1 MLAMSNH
8 YVWKVAEGDTVH
20 LKHYDP
26 AYVAKNIDHDEAKR
40 EMEKLGK
47 ELSELQDLMAAA
59 QHHSLLIILQG
70 IDTSGKDGTIKHV
83 LSYVNPQGCVVHSFK
98 APTEVELAHDFLWRV
113 HRVTPAIGVMGIFNR
128 SHYED
133 VLVVRVHDLVPEKV
147 WRERYKAINHFEQLL
162 AQSNTI
168 ILKFFLH
175 ISSDEQAE
183 RLRARAQEKDKAWKI
198 SASDFAER
206 RYWDAYQEAYEAVL
220 SQCSTEEAPWSIVP
234 ANHKWYRNFAIAET
248 LVHTMRAYKDE
259 WTAELEKR
267 GAEELEKLRQL
278 RAEGQIENVL

>member
-1 MLAMSNH
+1 
-8 YVWKVAEGDTVH
+8 
-20 LKHYDP
+20 
-26 AYVAKNIDHDEAKR
+26 
-40 EMEKLGK
+40 
-47 ELSELQDLMAAA
+47 
-59 QHHSLLIILQG
+59 
-70 IDTSGKDGTIKHV
+70 
-83 LSYVNPQGCVVHSFK
+83 
-98 APTEVELAHDFLWRV
+98 VELAHDFLWRV
-113 HRVTPAIGVMGIFNR
+113 HRVTPAKGVMGIFNR

-147 WRERYKAINHFEQLL
+147 WSERYKAINHFEQLL
-162 AQSNTI
+162 AQNNTI

-183 RLRARAQEKDKAWKI
+183 RLRARVQEKDKAWKI

-206 RYWDAYQEAYEAVL
+206 PYWDAYQEAYEAVL
-220 SQCSTEEAPWSIVP
+220 SKCSTDEAPWYIVP

-267 GAEELEKLRQL
+267 GFEELASLKQL
-278 RAEGQIENVL
+278 RDEGKIKDVL